1 MTTCVLFQ
9 PRPLYAPAPSPSPH
23 HPITPSPHHPI
34 TPSTHQPINPSTHQ
48 PTSPPAHQPTCR
60 HPSIS
65 PTLRQPVASP
75 PHLESTC
82 KCNTPSPLRCC
93 HGTAPNLDPP
103 QPCRASH
110 HHVPQSPYTMAAGQH
125 SEPPNVLLCQFLPNK
140 GMDLSAISRTR
151 LNDIARLVNGGP
163 RLVLDAHLLTKTRRR
178 FLKATPGSLLLH
190 LTLEIALLQPSMS
203 GTVPPPRPDR
213 ACPATCLLTG
223 LGACAERLR
232 PRDTLP
238 GMCGTGLRTH

>member
-1 MTTCVLFQ
+1 
-9 PRPLYAPAPSPSPH
+9 
-23 HPITPSPHHPI
+23 
-34 TPSTHQPINPSTHQ
+34 
-48 PTSPPAHQPTCR
+48 
-60 HPSIS
+60 
-65 PTLRQPVASP
+65 
-75 PHLESTC
+75 
-82 KCNTPSPLRCC
+82 
-93 HGTAPNLDPP
+93 
-103 QPCRASH
+103 
-110 HHVPQSPYTMAAGQH
+110 MAAGQH

>member
-9 PRPLYAPAPSPSPH
+9 PRPLYAPAPSPPAQFSS
-23 HPITPSPHHPI
+23 PSPHHPI
-34 TPSTHQPINPSTHQ
+34 IPSPHHPINPSPHQPINPSTRQ
-48 PTSPPAHQPTCR
+48 PGNPSARQPINPPAHQPTCR

-82 KCNTPSPLRCC
+82 KCNTPSPLSCC

-163 RLVLDAHLLTKTRRR
+163 RLVLDAHLLTKT
-178 FLKATPGSLLLH
+178 
-190 LTLEIALLQPSMS
+190 
-203 GTVPPPRPDR
+203 
-213 ACPATCLLTG
+213 
-223 LGACAERLR
+223 
-232 PRDTLP
+232 
-238 GMCGTGLRTH
+238 